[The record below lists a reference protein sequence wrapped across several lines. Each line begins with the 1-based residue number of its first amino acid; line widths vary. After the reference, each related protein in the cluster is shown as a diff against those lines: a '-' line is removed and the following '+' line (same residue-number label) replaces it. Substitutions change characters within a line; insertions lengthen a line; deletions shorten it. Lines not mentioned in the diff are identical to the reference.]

1 MAYSEPYDAIDEKT
15 RDISRAI
22 TSLREE
28 LEAVDWY
35 NQRVNTTKDA
45 ELKGVMAHNR
55 DEEIEHA
62 AMTLEWLRR
71 NMAGFDEDMKTYLFT
86 EGSLLEVEEKATGTA
101 GGSAAPESSKP
112 GMNIGN
118 LKN

>member
-1 MAYSEPYDAIDEKT
+1 MAYSEPYDVLDEKT

-28 LEAVDWY
+28 LEAIDWY
-35 NQRVNTTKDA
+35 NQRVYTTKDQA
-45 ELKGVMAHNR
+45 LKDIMAHNR

-62 AMTLEWLRR
+62 VMTFEWLRR

-86 EGSLLEVEEKATGTA
+86 EGSLLEVEEQAAGSGGTQATA
-101 GGSAAPESSKP
+101 KP
-112 GMNIGN
+112 TSGMSIGN

>member
-1 MAYSEPYDAIDEKT
+1 MAYTEPYEALDEHT

-35 NQRVNTTKDA
+35 NQRVATSKDQS
-45 ELKGVMAHNR
+45 LKDIMAHNR

-71 NMAGFDEDMKTYLFT
+71 NMDAWDKELKTFLFT
-86 EGSLLEVEEKATGTA
+86 QGSLIEAEGGEESEDNSTSSLSI
-101 GGSAAPESSKP
+101 GS
-112 GMNIGN
+112 
-118 LKN
+118 LKD

>member
-35 NQRVNTTKDA
+35 NQRVNTTKDP
-45 ELKGVMAHNR
+45 ELKLVMAHNR

-71 NMAGFDEDMKTYLFT
+71 NMDGWDDELKTYLFSSGSLVAVEEGGAGQ
-86 EGSLLEVEEKATGTA
+86 EGSA
-101 GGSAAPESSKP
+101 SSSL
-112 GMNIGN
+112 GIGD
-118 LKN
+118 LKQ